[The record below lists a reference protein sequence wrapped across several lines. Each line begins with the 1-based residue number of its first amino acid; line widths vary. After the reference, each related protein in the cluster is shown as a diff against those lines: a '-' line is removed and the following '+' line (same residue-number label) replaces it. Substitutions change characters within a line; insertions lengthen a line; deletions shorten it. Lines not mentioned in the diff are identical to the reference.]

1 MVKSVQ
7 YQELPQWMQKEEIKS
22 YLELLNRQKVSLFCK
37 RVFDIVVSALILLLL
52 SPVFLLLAAVIK
64 IDSKGPVFYRQV
76 RVGQYG
82 QDFRIFKFRSMV
94 QDADKK
100 GLALTTE
107 GDSRITRVGKLIR
120 KCRLDEFSQ
129 VLNVLEGTMSLVGP
143 RPEVRKYVDA
153 YEPEYLAT
161 LLVRPGVTA
170 TASIQFKDED
180 ELLNSGGDP
189 EEIYIHQ
196 ILPEK
201 MRYNLEYLD
210 HISVWHDLKIMVQ
223 TVLAV
228 LKR

>member
-1 MVKSVQ
+1 MQ
-7 YQELPQWMQKEEIKS
+7 LQELPVWMQKEEIQD
-22 YLELLNRQKVSLFCK
+22 YVQLLNRQKISLFFK
-37 RVFDIVVSALILLLL
+37 RIFDIVVSLLILIIL
-52 SPVFLLLAAVIK
+52 SPIFLILAIAIK
-64 IDSKGPVFYRQV
+64 LDSKGPVFYRQV

-82 QDFRIFKFRSMV
+82 EDFKIFKFRSMV

-107 GDSRITRVGKLIR
+107 GDARITKVGKLIR

-170 TASIQFKDED
+170 TASIAFKDED

-189 EEIYIHQ
+189 EEIYVHQ
-196 ILPEK
+196 VLPEK
-201 MRYNLEYLD
+201 MRYNLEYLH
-210 HISVWHDLKIMVQ
+210 HISVWQDIKIMFQ
-223 TVLAV
+223 TVFAV

>member
-1 MVKSVQ
+1 MQ
-7 YQELPQWMQKEEIKS
+7 LQELPVWMQKEELQD
-22 YLELLNRQKVSLFCK
+22 YVQLLNRQKISLFFK
-37 RVFDIVVSALILLLL
+37 RIFDIVVSLLILIIL
-52 SPVFLLLAAVIK
+52 SPIFLILAIAIK
-64 IDSKGPVFYRQV
+64 LDSKGPVFYRQV

-82 QDFRIFKFRSMV
+82 EDFKIFKFRSMV

-107 GDSRITRVGKLIR
+107 GDARITKVGKLIR

-129 VLNVLEGTMSLVGP
+129 VLNVLGGTMSLVGP

-170 TASIQFKDED
+170 TASIAFKDED

-196 ILPEK
+196 VLPEK
-201 MRYNLEYLD
+201 MRYNLEYLH
-210 HISVWHDLKIMVQ
+210 HISVWQDIKIMFQ
-223 TVLAV
+223 TVFAV

>member
-1 MVKSVQ
+1 
-7 YQELPQWMQKEEIKS
+7 MQKEELQD
-22 YLELLNRQKVSLFCK
+22 YVQLLNRQKISLFFK
-37 RVFDIVVSALILLLL
+37 RIFDIVVSLLILIIL
-52 SPVFLLLAAVIK
+52 SPIFLILAIAIK
-64 IDSKGPVFYRQV
+64 LDSKGPVFYRQV

-82 QDFRIFKFRSMV
+82 EDFKIFKFRSMV

-107 GDSRITRVGKLIR
+107 GDARITKVGKLIR

-129 VLNVLEGTMSLVGP
+129 VLNVLGGTMSLVGP

-170 TASIQFKDED
+170 TASIAFKDED

-196 ILPEK
+196 VLPEK
-201 MRYNLEYLD
+201 MRYNLEYLH
-210 HISVWHDLKIMVQ
+210 HISVWQDIKIMFQ
-223 TVLAV
+223 TVFAV

>member
-1 MVKSVQ
+1 MKNVQ
-7 YQELPQWMQKEEIKS
+7 YQELPQWMQKEEIKP
-22 YLELLNRQKVSLFCK
+22 YIELLNRQKASLFFK
-37 RVFDIVVSALILLLL
+37 RVFDIIVSALILLLL
-52 SPVFLLLAAVIK
+52 SPIFLLLAAAIK
-64 IDSKGPVFYRQV
+64 IDSRGPVFYRQV

-82 QDFRIFKFRSMV
+82 RDFRIFKFRSMV

-161 LLVRPGVTA
+161 LLVPPGVTA
-170 TASIQFKDED
+170 TASIRFKDED

-210 HISVWHDLKIMVQ
+210 HISVWQDIKIMVQ

-228 LKR
+228 FRR